1 MADDPTPLPEDH
13 HLLRDA
19 NDPGRL
25 GLAQGDPTT
34 AGGARGIPCRGP
46 ALGVVLILGGLAL
59 VPLPGPG
66 WLVVLLGLA
75 ILGSE
80 FEPAQRLLTFVREKL
95 KGWNDWVC
103 AQPWFIQG
111 LFALLTAA
119 FVLAILWL
127 TLRISGVPAAARSSG
142 GCDRRVGAPP
152 ARLTVGSIVRAR
164 RQLGLDETVRA
175 VVWRSW
181 DIATTAGLGHR
192 EATEQGPVEHAGQVG
207 RVVASRAQVGD
218 GT

>member
-1 MADDPTPLPEDH
+1 MREREKAIVRSPDMADDPTPLPEDY

-19 NDPGRL
+19 NDPDDWAWRRAIRQRPAA
-25 GLAQGDPTT
+25 LA
-34 AGGARGIPCRGP
+34 AYRVVVL

-80 FEPAQRLLTFVREKL
+80 FEPAQRLLTFLREKL
-95 KGWNDWVC
+95 KGWNDWVR

-127 TLRISGVPAAARSSG
+127 TLRISGVPAWLP
-142 GCDRRVGAPP
+142 DRVEDAIVEWG
-152 ARLTVGSIVRAR
+152 RL
-164 RQLGLDETVRA
+164 
-175 VVWRSW
+175 
-181 DIATTAGLGHR
+181 
-192 EATEQGPVEHAGQVG
+192 PHA
-207 RVVASRAQVGD
+207 
-218 GT
+218 